1 MQITTTPSQLH
12 AFTFG
17 QLTLRALLLE
27 GEPWFIGADACAA
40 LELKNPWDAMGR
52 LDKDDLGNAEVIDSL
67 GRTQKMKTVSE
78 SGLYQLIFL
87 SRTEGARA
95 FKKWV
100 TSEVLPAIRKTG
112 SYQVP
117 QTLEERS
124 LAVMTE
130 LTAEVQRQKEINQAL
145 ALEVQQAKPKA
156 EVYDR
161 VLTPEHTFG
170 FRQLV
175 SALREHFPVNEK
187 DVKRVLR
194 ERGLLYA
201 LTLTA
206 TAKAIDGGWA
216 VQRAQGNWGGKER
229 FQPRFTT
236 KTLEWLLKELEPL
249 EDAA

>member
-1 MQITTTPSQLH
+1 MQITHNPTSGQLQ
-12 AFTFG
+12 TFHLG
-17 QLTLRALLLE
+17 QLTLRALLLD

-124 LAVMTE
+124 LALLSE
-130 LTAEVQRQKEINQAL
+130 LTAEVQRQKEANKVL
-145 ALEVQQAKPKA
+145 ALEVQQTRPKA

-170 FRQLV
+170 FRELAY
-175 SALREHFPVNEK
+175 ALREHFPVNEK
-187 DVKRVLR
+187 DLKRVLR
-194 ERGLLYA
+194 ERGLIHS

-216 VQRAQGNWGGKER
+216 VQRAKGNWGGKER
-229 FQPRFTT
+229 FAPRFTT
-236 KTLEWLLKELEPL
+236 KTLECF
-249 EDAA
+249 